1 MRDTL
6 PDQPTEVEVVE
17 TADKVAVP
25 DLVAVISGEIGAV
38 VEDMVVVPTEE
49 VVVVD
54 MGDHQ
59 DTVVPMVAVAAA
71 AAAMV
76 VVRVRVLGTELNS
89 G

>member
-1 MRDTL
+1 LTGTL
-6 PDQPTEVEVVE
+6 PAQPTEVEVEVVE

-38 VEDMVVVPTEE
+38 VVPTEEEE

-54 MGDHQ
+54 MGGRQ
-59 DTVVPMVAVAAA
+59 DTVVLMVAAA